1 MAAERA
7 NALTRSRPEHQGKAR
22 TVSTRNY
29 KITIAGQTYDVR
41 VGDIS
46 SSPVEVTV
54 DGTTYQVELPDAA
67 AATAQETAP
76 ADTGP
81 TLAVPGSVSPP
92 PRPVARPAVPTTGG
106 DGVVRSPMPGRI
118 ISVSVSVG
126 DTVTK
131 GQPVLVLESM
141 KMENT
146 IASPID
152 GTVSAVHVTAG
163 DSVQHGQTLVEI
175 AQA

>member
-1 MAAERA
+1 MS
-7 NALTRSRPEHQGKAR
+7 TRS
-22 TVSTRNY
+22 Y
-29 KITIAGQTYDVR
+29 KITIAGQTYDVQ

-46 SSPVEVTV
+46 TSPVEVVV
-54 DGTTYQVELPDAA
+54 DGTTYQVELPNISTTG
-67 AATAQETAP
+67 ATGPAP
-76 ADTGP
+76 AAP
-81 TLAVPGSVSPP
+81 EAVSPA
-92 PRPVARPAVPTTGG
+92 PRALARPAVPTAGG

-131 GQPVLVLESM
+131 GQPVVVLESM

-146 IASPID
+146 ITSPVD
-152 GTVSAVHVTAG
+152 GTVSAVHVAAG

-175 AQA
+175 VQA